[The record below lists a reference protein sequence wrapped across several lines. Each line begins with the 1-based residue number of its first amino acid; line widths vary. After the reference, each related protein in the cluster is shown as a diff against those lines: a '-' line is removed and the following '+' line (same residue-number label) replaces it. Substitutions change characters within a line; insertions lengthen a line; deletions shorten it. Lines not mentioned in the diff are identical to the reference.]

1 MVVSFSWLGCRPVTA
16 EIREFE
22 PPHDRICFLY
32 FRKNR
37 VVELAFVAP
46 KINSSL
52 KIRKGGFLVR
62 IRITCEYIS
71 RESEWNIPIS

>member
-37 VVELAFVAP
+37 VVELASVAP
-46 KINSSL
+46 K
-52 KIRKGGFLVR
+52 
-62 IRITCEYIS
+62 
-71 RESEWNIPIS
+71 